1 MESAVRLLVECLHL
15 YNRGPASSECSG
27 LGPSVV
33 ASFSSVFLHPLGMFL
48 VTSLLCSEPQL
59 RVSFHFG
66 LLFCPHLP
74 LDSDIFPAHL
84 P

>member
-1 MESAVRLLVECLHL
+1 M
-15 YNRGPASSECSG
+15 SSECSG

-33 ASFSSVFLHPLGMFL
+33 AGFSSGFLHPLGMFS
-48 VTSLLCSEPQL
+48 VISLLCLEPQL

-66 LLFCPHLP
+66 VLFCLHAP